1 MYFPSDEERRYLQR
15 RLLPDARQQGVIED
29 LRGWRWDRAPL
40 QPVYAAPLGI
50 YEIAGKYC
58 PTGRDVY
65 LRRVARVSAAPNQ
78 GMLRGRLLHQL
89 VAELVIE
96 AKRRI
101 YQHGTDCLE
110 ALEALQLPPV
120 GGEQVPPGVS
130 DAEELR
136 AKLAAVRAYEA
147 RRMIERVQDVL
158 ARQPQAGAD
167 AIVALALP
175 VHVEVKLNG
184 GLLGL
189 SARLSTDGYL
199 YTESMVADLKFGP
212 REEFHRLTTTGYALV
227 LESIYEVPIDV
238 GCIVYVGFR
247 NGRVTIERD
256 FHVIGD
262 ELRHWFL
269 EEREE
274 KMRLVAE
281 EVDPGLANECP
292 RTCPYLRTCHP
303 TERGAAT
310 PSGDRGFA
318 KLPVDGVAQ
327 AVGAG

>member
-1 MYFPSDEERRYLQR
+1 RARRRGERDVFSVGRGAALRTEAAVAR
-15 RLLPDARQQGVIED
+15 RAPARGGRGPAGLALGPRAAAAGVRGAAGD
-29 LRGWRWDRAPL
+29 LRDSRQILSDR
-40 QPVYAAPLGI
+40 
-50 YEIAGKYC
+50 E
-58 PTGRDVY
+58 
-65 LRRVARVSAAPNQ
+65 
-78 GMLRGRLLHQL
+78 GRLLHQL

-101 YQHGTDCLE
+101 YQHGAACLE
-110 ALEALQLPPV
+110 ALEALHVSPV
-120 GGEQVPPGVS
+120 DGEPVPPGVS
-130 DAEELR
+130 DPEGLR

-147 RRMIERVQDVL
+147 RRVVERVQDVL

-199 YTESMVADLKFGP
+199 YAESMVADLKFGP
-212 REEFHRLTTTGYALV
+212 REEFHRLTTAGYALV

-281 EVDPGLANECP
+281 EVDPGLPNECP

-303 TERGAAT
+303 AERGAAT
-310 PSGDRGFA
+310 PAGDRGFA
-318 KLPVDGVAQ
+318 NLPVD
-327 AVGAG
+327 